1 MTDTPS
7 DRCRLVLMTPPMADD
22 RQLMTALRSALSGGD
37 VASLILSAGERQEQ
51 AFQALAEEVV
61 ALAHERGIAVMI
73 ADDTRIAGRCNADGV
88 HLEDARATM
97 AETMER
103 FDGKL
108 MFGAG
113 GAKTR
118 HDALELGEAQ
128 PDYMFFGRIGY
139 DNKPDPHP
147 RNLAMAEW
155 WAQMVAIPCV
165 TMGGTVPESALAVAQ
180 TRSDF
185 VALSSAVFSG
195 PESPA
200 ERVAAINEMLDAE
213 APRFTEE
220 TDG

>member
-7 DRCRLVLMTPPMADD
+7 DRCRLVLITPPMTDD
-22 RQLMTALRSALSGGD
+22 RQLITAIRSAFSGGD

-61 ALAHERGIAVMI
+61 ALAHERDIAVMI
-73 ADDTRIAGRCNADGV
+73 ADDTRIAGRCGADGV
-88 HLEDARATM
+88 HLEEARATM

-128 PDYMFFGRIGY
+128 PDYLFFGRIGY

-165 TMGGTVPESALAVAQ
+165 TMGGSVAESALAVAQ
-180 TRSDF
+180 TGSDF

-200 ERVAAINEMLDAE
+200 ERVASINRMLDAE
-213 APRFTEE
+213 APRFSEE
-220 TDG
+220 MQG